1 MSFKETGM
9 KQFYII
15 LALMVAAPFGGL
27 AATPE
32 AVPIE
37 TLNAALIATMKAG
50 SAKIGFRPR
59 YDALAPVIRAT
70 LNLPLIL
77 RNSVGFRWPSLSS
90 DQQQE
95 LAAAFERYTVS
106 SYVDGFSRYSG
117 QRIEV
122 LAAEKALGP
131 MKIVESEIISSDGSA
146 RRLDYVMAEGDT
158 GWQVADVLLDG
169 TISKVAVQTSDFSA
183 LVKRGD
189 ASALIAAL
197 RAKIANLSGGVLK
210 D

>member
-1 MSFKETGM
+1 M

-15 LALMVAAPFGGL
+15 LALMVAAPVGGL

-50 SAKIGFRPR
+50 SAKIGFQPR
-59 YDALAPVIRAT
+59 YDALAPVVRAT

-77 RNSVGFRWPSLSS
+77 RNAVGFRWPSLSS
-90 DQQQE
+90 DQQLE
-95 LAAAFERYTVS
+95 LAAVFERYTVS
-106 SYVDGFSRYSG
+106 SYVNGFSGYSG
-117 QRIEV
+117 QTIKV

-131 MKIVESEIISSDGSA
+131 MKVVESEIISSDGSA
-146 RRLDYVMAEGDT
+146 PVRLDYVMAEGDR
-158 GWQVADVLLDG
+158 GWQVADVLLNG
-169 TISKVAVQTSDFSA
+169 TISKVAVQASDFRA
-183 LVKRGD
+183 QVKPGD
-189 ASALIAAL
+189 ASALIAAM
-197 RAKIANLSGGVLK
+197 RAKIANLSGGVLG

>member
-1 MSFKETGM
+1 M

-15 LALMVAAPFGGL
+15 LALMVAAPVGGL

-32 AVPIE
+32 AMPIE
-37 TLNAALIATMKAG
+37 NLNAALIATMKAG
-50 SAKIGFRPR
+50 SAKIGFKPR
-59 YDALAPVIRAT
+59 YDALAPVVRAT

-77 RNSVGFRWPSLSS
+77 RNSVGFRWPSLTSY
-90 DQQQE
+90 QQQE

-106 SYVDGFSRYSG
+106 SYVDGFSHYSG
-117 QRIEV
+117 QTIKV

-131 MKIVESEIISSDGSA
+131 MKIVETEIISPNGSA
-146 RRLDYVMAEGDT
+146 PVRLDYVMADGDA

-189 ASALIAAL
+189 ASALIATL
-197 RAKIANLSGGVLK
+197 RAKIANLSGGALN

>member
-1 MSFKETGM
+1 M

-15 LALMVAAPFGGL
+15 LALMVAAPVGGL

-37 TLNAALIATMKAG
+37 NLNAALIATMKAG
-50 SAKIGFRPR
+50 SAKIGFQLR
-59 YDALAPVIRAT
+59 YDALAPVVRAT

-77 RNSVGFRWPSLSS
+77 RYSVGFRWPSLSS

-95 LAAAFERYTVS
+95 LAALFERYTVS
-106 SYVDGFSRYSG
+106 SYVDGFSSYSG
-117 QRIEV
+117 QTIEV
-122 LAAEKALGP
+122 LAAEKPLGP
-131 MKIVESEIISSDGSA
+131 MKIVESEIIRSDGSA
-146 RRLDYVMAEGDT
+146 VRLDYVMAEGDT
-158 GWQVADVLLDG
+158 GWQVTDVLLNG

-210 D
+210 H

>member
-1 MSFKETGM
+1 M

-15 LALMVAAPFGGL
+15 LALMVAAPVGGL

-32 AVPIE
+32 AMPIE
-37 TLNAALIATMKAG
+37 NLNAALIATMKAG
-50 SAKIGFRPR
+50 SAKIGFQRR

-77 RNSVGFRWPSLSS
+77 RNSVGFRWPSLPS

-106 SYVDGFSRYSG
+106 SYVNGFSHYSG
-117 QRIEV
+117 QTIEV

-131 MKIVESEIISSDGSA
+131 MKIVESEIISSNGSA

>member
-1 MSFKETGM
+1 M

-15 LALMVAAPFGGL
+15 LALMVAAPVGGL

-37 TLNAALIATMKAG
+37 NLNAALIATMKAG
-50 SAKIGFRPR
+50 SAKIGFQPR

-106 SYVDGFSRYSG
+106 SYVDGFSHYSG
-117 QRIEV
+117 QTIEV

-131 MKIVESEIISSDGSA
+131 MKIVESEIISSNGSA
-146 RRLDYVMAEGDT
+146 PVRLDYVMAEGDT
-158 GWQVADVLLDG
+158 GWQVADVLLNG

>member
-1 MSFKETGM
+1 MM
-9 KQFYII
+9 QFYII
-15 LALMVAAPFGGL
+15 LALMVAAPVGGL

-32 AVPIE
+32 AMPIE
-37 TLNAALIATMKAG
+37 NLNAALIATMKAG
-50 SAKIGFRPR
+50 SAKIGFKPR
-59 YDALAPVIRAT
+59 YDALAPVVRAT

-106 SYVDGFSRYSG
+106 SYVDGFSHYSG
-117 QRIEV
+117 QTIKV

-131 MKIVESEIISSDGSA
+131 MKIVEFEIISSNGSA
-146 RRLDYVMAEGDT
+146 PVRLDYVMADGDT

>member
-1 MSFKETGM
+1 M

-15 LALMVAAPFGGL
+15 LALMVAAPVGGL

-32 AVPIE
+32 AMPIE
-37 TLNAALIATMKAG
+37 NLNAALIATMKAG
-50 SAKIGFRPR
+50 SAKIGFKPR

-77 RNSVGFRWPSLSS
+77 RNSVGFRWPSLTS

-106 SYVDGFSRYSG
+106 SYVDGFSHYSG
-117 QRIEV
+117 QTIKV

-131 MKIVESEIISSDGSA
+131 MKIVESEIISPNGSA
-146 RRLDYVMAEGDT
+146 PVRLDYVMADGDK

-189 ASALIAAL
+189 ASALIATL
-197 RAKIANLSGGVLK
+197 RAKIANLSGGVLN

>member
-1 MSFKETGM
+1 M

-15 LALMVAAPFGGL
+15 LALMVAAPVGGL

-50 SAKIGFRPR
+50 SAKIGFQQR

-77 RNSVGFRWPSLSS
+77 RNSVGFRWPSLPS
-90 DQQQE
+90 DQQKE

-106 SYVDGFSRYSG
+106 SYVDGFSHYSG
-117 QRIEV
+117 QTIEV

-131 MKIVESEIISSDGSA
+131 MKIVESEIIRSDGSA
-146 RRLDYVMAEGDT
+146 PVRLDYVMAEGDT
-158 GWQVADVLLDG
+158 GWQVADVLFNG

-197 RAKIANLSGGVLK
+197 RAKVANLSGGVLK